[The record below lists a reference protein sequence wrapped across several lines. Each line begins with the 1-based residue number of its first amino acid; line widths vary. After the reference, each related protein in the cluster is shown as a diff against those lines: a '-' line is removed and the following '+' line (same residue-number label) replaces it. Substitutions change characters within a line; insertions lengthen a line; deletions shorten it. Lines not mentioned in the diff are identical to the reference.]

1 MTINEQVVQSII
13 AEIRAIQQSIRD
25 KSLDQYALQ
34 QLFQRE
40 QKLQEKLNN
49 LLNRKGLLNKTE
61 ADKIYEELRL
71 EKEQSLMSKL
81 GKGYTWFIVAGV
93 VIAVGLYFA
102 FKKK

>member
-13 AEIRAIQQSIRD
+13 AEIRAIRQSIRD
-25 KSLDQYALQ
+25 KSLGEYALQ
-34 QLFQRE
+34 QLYQRE

-49 LLNRKGLLNKTE
+49 LLNRKGLLDETE

-71 EKEQSLMSKL
+71 KKEQSLISKL

-93 VIAVGLYFA
+93 VVVVGLYFA